1 MNEEKKVNITL
12 ALPWGTILTIIFVVL
27 KLTKVISWSWLWV
40 LAPLW
45 ISVAATVLVLVIM
58 FIIIVLNTKD

>member
-1 MNEEKKVNITL
+1 MSEEKRTNITL

-27 KLTKVISWSWLWV
+27 KLTKVINWSWIWV

-45 ISVAATVLVLVIM
+45 ISVAVTVLVLVIM
-58 FIIIVLNTKD
+58 FIIIVLKSDN

>member
-1 MNEEKKVNITL
+1 MNERKHINITL
-12 ALPWGTILTIIFVVL
+12 ALPWGTILTIIFVIL

-45 ISVAATVLVLVIM
+45 ISVLVTVLVLVII
-58 FIIIVLNTKD
+58 FIVIVLTSKN

>member
-1 MNEEKKVNITL
+1 MNEEKKINVTL

-27 KLTKVISWSWLWV
+27 KLTKAINWSWLWV

-45 ISVAATVLVLVIM
+45 ISIAVTVLVLVIM
-58 FIIIVLNTKD
+58 FIIIVLKSDN

>member
-1 MNEEKKVNITL
+1 MNEEKKINVTL

-27 KLTKVISWSWLWV
+27 KLTKAINWSWLWV

-58 FIIIVLNTKD
+58 FIIIVLKSDN